1 MRLGRFATMKWAGL
15 LLVGLVGCGDDT
27 SVTGGGQTGGAG
39 QGGNDGGSTSDGGQ
53 GPVGAGDCSAHT
65 TSEGPDFDA
74 TEGLFT
80 IRSES
85 GESDFAIFG
94 GSVHSPPSAG
104 FQTEEARQ
112 GQCRLLTFSQSICAP
127 ECDLGS
133 FCIDGGCVTPTAA
146 LDAGT
151 LTLTGIVADPVTA
164 DDGGIGI
171 YYWSSDNAG
180 PYGMSATL
188 SATGGVTGDFNLDVC
203 LPDALSPTSDW
214 SQLMEARAP
223 GEDVTLAWSNPL
235 PGARIYTRMTTGI
248 GTHGGIS
255 PVEVECEG
263 PDTGELTL
271 PGAYLDQLFEDGWGC
286 GECGDNQL
294 KRYYSDDA
302 DITQG
307 TARFR
312 GETSTYFFFHP

>member
-1 MRLGRFATMKWAGL
+1 MKWAGL
-15 LLVGLVGCGDDT
+15 LFVGLVGCGDDT
-27 SVTGGGQTGGAG
+27 SASGGSNSGGGSAGG
-39 QGGNDGGSTSDGGQ
+39 TSDGA
-53 GPVGAGDCSAHT
+53 GPVGGAGDCASHT
-65 TSEGPDFDA
+65 ASETPDFDA
-74 TEGLFT
+74 SEGLFT

-85 GESDFAIFG
+85 GVTDFAIFG

-104 FQTEEARQ
+104 FQTEEARE
-112 GQCRLLTFSQSICAP
+112 GQCRLLTFTQSTCTP
-127 ECDLGS
+127 ECDFGS
-133 FCIDGGCVTPTAA
+133 FCIDGACVTPTAA
-146 LDAGT
+146 IDAGT
-151 LTLTGIVADPVTA
+151 LTLTGIVTDPVTA

-171 YYWSSDNAG
+171 YYWQSEGAG
-180 PYGMSATL
+180 PYGTSATL
-188 SATGGVTGDFNLDVC
+188 SATGGVTGDFELSVC
-203 LPDALSPTSDW
+203 LPAPLSPISDW
-214 SQLMEARAP
+214 SQLLETRAP
-223 GEDVTLAWSNPL
+223 GEDVTLTWDNPL
-235 PGARIYTRMTTGI
+235 PGARVYTRMTTGI

-271 PGAYLDQLFEDGWGC
+271 PGAYLDDLFADGWSC

-312 GETSTYFFFHP
+312 GETSTYFFYHP